1 MNKRLTT
8 HAAKILADIL
18 NQPVDSIFC
27 ELLKGGTEEDIAV
40 KCRSYDTTDYV
51 IKLFKSPELGKN
63 EIEWTR
69 LASDLQIGPKLFHA
83 DSAGNYMIM
92 AFAQGTNLVPATAN
106 MSEVI
111 KSLVSSLSRLHQSA
125 ASFARP
131 SDMFSRIETKYK
143 KLNSSGQIEKT
154 LEDSREL
161 VEKIKVEFQEI
172 PVALV
177 PCHND
182 LNPGNIYVLDH
193 RITLIDWGDSA
204 LGNPYYDIA
213 AFFVLNVI
221 EPNNEKLFFE
231 QYDAKMLLPEWQRY
245 MQLCKQLVHFEFALN
260 LLLGV
265 QAGKRELLHEPL
277 IPQVKP
283 VSFYLTQL
291 AERNIKIDSEFLY
304 HMASASLAKMK

>member
-221 EPNNEKLFFE
+221 EPNNEKLFLSS
-231 QYDAKMLLPEWQRY
+231 M
-245 MQLCKQLVHFEFALN
+245 MQKCYYLN
-260 LLLGV
+260 
-265 QAGKRELLHEPL
+265 GKG
-277 IPQVKP
+277 ICN
-283 VSFYLTQL
+283 Y
-291 AERNIKIDSEFLY
+291 
-304 HMASASLAKMK
+304 ASNWCILNSHSTCY